1 MFTESYLKTIFDTY
15 YESLVT
21 YANRFLSSHDECED
35 VVQDIFADLWQTDNN
50 FPDEISLKSY
60 LYKTSRNK
68 CLNIIKHNKVK
79 DKYAATSIQQLN
91 DDNLFMQ
98 HVLEEEISRQLHE
111 AINTLPT
118 RKKEIII
125 LSLKGL
131 KNKEVAE
138 NLNIKLQTV
147 KTLKSQA
154 YKQLRQK
161 FQDLSIIISFII
173 AHKMK
178 LEFPLKKQN

>member
-15 YESLVT
+15 YASLVA

-35 VVQDIFADLWQTDNN
+35 VVQDIFADLWQKENN

-79 DKYAATSIQQLN
+79 DKYATTSFGQLN

-98 HVLEEEISRQLHE
+98 HVLEEDISRQLYE

-118 RKKEIII
+118 RKRQVII

-154 YKQLRQK
+154 YKLLRQK
-161 FQDLSIIISFII
+161 FQDLSVLISFLI
-173 AHKMK
+173 APIMK
-178 LEFPLKKQN
+178 L